1 MPKSKDTHNPEAVTA
16 YIEKLPQPQAT
27 LVEAIRQAIL
37 STDAV
42 IGEQI
47 KWNAPAYFYNA
58 EMKAYDAKEYKRDIV
73 VFNLRQ
79 KDHVLLIF
87 PTGNTIADDAGL
99 LEGDYAYG
107 RRMVKIFNA
116 DDLQAKKQALQGV
129 IKSWIDLVEK
139 P

>member
-1 MPKSKDTHNPEAVTA
+1 MPKSKDVHDPEAVSA
-16 YIEKLPQPQAT
+16 YIEKLPQARAM

-37 STDAV
+37 GTDTV

-58 EMKAYDAKEYKRDIV
+58 EMKAFDAKEYKRDIV

-87 PTGNTIADDAGL
+87 PTGNIIASDAGL
-99 LEGDYAYG
+99 LQGDYADG
-107 RRMVKIFNA
+107 RRMVKIF
-116 DDLQAKKQALQGV
+116 DIIDLHAKQQALLRA
-129 IKSWIDLVEK
+129 IKSWINLVEK